1 MRTRR
6 YRRITYSPFI
16 LTLISIILLVLL
28 PACSTPTSI
37 TPSSLPTEVRT
48 AAQLGPTLT
57 PTNPP
62 PSSTP
67 PPPEPTL
74 VPIPATSDTDWSR
87 GPADAP
93 VTFLIFSDL
102 QCPYCARLHPM
113 LEELLELHPDDLQ
126 IVFRHFPLPVL
137 HDKAYLAGQAAE
149 AAGLQG
155 HFWEMHDLLYERQ
168 MEWTGLSPE
177 EFEAW
182 LKSVLPEIGLDE
194 DLFMEVIES
203 GQFLDDM
210 EAHFLSGISYGL
222 AGTPSIFIND
232 FYFQLEPSLSLLEAY
247 IRLELMDANR
257 QLDYPPYS
265 LSEGKVYLAH
275 LELNIGEVILQ
286 LYPDSAPL
294 AVNNFIYLAEQG
306 WYDDNP
312 IFRVIPGRL
321 VEAGDPSGTGFVDQ
335 GYHYTIET
343 DPALVFDQ
351 PGFVAVSSS
360 GPNTNGS
367 RFFITLAALPEFDGT
382 RTIFGKVIE
391 GLELLSNLEA
401 REPMEDLLSAP
412 QVIIKTI
419 TIEEK

>member
-1 MRTRR
+1 MRASRQHR
-6 YRRITYSPFI
+6 QTYHLFI
-16 LTLISIILLVLL
+16 LTPLTILLLVLL
-28 PACSTPTSI
+28 PACSKPTAA
-37 TPSSLPTEVRT
+37 TPSPLPTEVRT

-57 PTNPP
+57 PTTPP

-67 PPPEPTL
+67 LPPEPTP
-74 VPIPATSDTDWSR
+74 VPIPAISDTDWSR
-87 GPADAP
+87 GPADSP
-93 VTFLIFSDL
+93 VTFLIFSDF
-102 QCPYCARLHPM
+102 QCPYCAKLHPM
-113 LEELLELHPDDLQ
+113 LKELLALHPNDLQ
-126 IVFRHFPLPVL
+126 LVFRHFPLRVL

-168 MEWTGLSPE
+168 MEWTSLSPE
-177 EFEAW
+177 DFEEW
-182 LKSVLPEIGLDE
+182 LKSVLPEVGLDE

-203 GQFLDDM
+203 GTFMDDM
-210 EAHFLSGISYGL
+210 EAYFQAGVSYGL

-247 IRLELMDANR
+247 IRLELMEAKR
-257 QLDYPPYS
+257 QLDYPPYT

-294 AVNNFIYLAEQG
+294 AVNNFIYLAKQG

-312 IFRVIPGRL
+312 IFRVSPGRL
-321 VEAGDPSGTGFVDQ
+321 VEAGDPSGTGFGDQ
-335 GYHYTIET
+335 GYHFPIET
-343 DPALVFDQ
+343 DPAFVFDQ

-367 RFFITLAALPEFDGT
+367 RFFITLTALPEFDGT

-391 GLELLSNLEA
+391 GLELLSNLEG
-401 REPMEDLLSAP
+401 REPMEDLLSTP
-412 QVIIKTI
+412 QAIIKTI